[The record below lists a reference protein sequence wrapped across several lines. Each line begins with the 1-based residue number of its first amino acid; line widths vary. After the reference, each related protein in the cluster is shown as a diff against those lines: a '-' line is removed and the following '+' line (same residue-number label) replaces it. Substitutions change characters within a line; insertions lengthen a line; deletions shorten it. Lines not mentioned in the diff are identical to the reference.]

1 MTTGPKSPRTA
12 AEASNA
18 GTRGPCSNQVAL
30 AVSMHEATHPKGW
43 AVLDAGGRSQRHREQ
58 RLELIVGVQR
68 DQGSSQGAELGDE
81 PVTQQR
87 LVAVLLPQ
95 LASCVTPETG
105 WAATK
110 APLMPPIEVPSTRSG
125 SMLAP
130 PARPTCPPHLGG
142 AEPAAASQDEGDGM
156 LDRTRRM

>member
-12 AEASNA
+12 AETSNA

-68 DQGSSQGAELGDE
+68 DPGSSQGAEWE
-81 PVTQQR
+81 TSPSPSSVS
-87 LVAVLLPQ
+87 LLSCCYSWP
-95 LASCVTPETG
+95 SCVTPETG

-156 LDRTRRM
+156 LDRARRI